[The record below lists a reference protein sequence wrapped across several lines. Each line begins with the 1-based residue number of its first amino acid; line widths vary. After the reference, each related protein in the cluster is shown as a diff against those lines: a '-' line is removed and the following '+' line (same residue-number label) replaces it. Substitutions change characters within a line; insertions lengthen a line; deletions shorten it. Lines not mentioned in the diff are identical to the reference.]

1 MDMTT
6 RDDTKDQK
14 TAADEAARTARAA
27 TDEAARMG
35 EQAARASADVF
46 RRSTETA
53 RETMQSGLNTANE
66 TFQRATEQV
75 TQVWGFA
82 GAQTEE
88 LARRSSENLQ
98 AVTQASTVLAH
109 GFQDASNEV
118 LRSAQDCLQ
127 KNMNALNQLAGCR
140 SVQDFVAVQS
150 DPARDTLWQVI
161 ETNKPIAEVS
171 VRAAEE
177 ATRAIQGQANQARR
191 AA

>member
-1 MDMTT
+1 MDMATH
-6 RDDTKDQK
+6 DDTKDQK
-14 TAADEAARTARAA
+14 TAADETARTARAA

-109 GFQDASNEV
+109 GFLDASNEV